1 LDAATARGPAEELRR
16 LIAAVP
22 ADSRPDPWDDAKL
35 PLDPRDQPSR
45 LYAIQAWLDALV
57 ASTQPLVDRMAWLWH
72 GHFVSGIDKVRVGR
86 LMADQIR
93 LFRSQGLGPFP
104 TLLRAVTIDP
114 AMLVYLDLRTSTGS
128 APNENYAREV
138 LELFALGAAHFTE
151 ADVKAGARALTGW
164 TLVGGDAQFVSRRH
178 DNTPVRYL
186 ETDGVHDLDT
196 VVAAI
201 VARPELAELVA
212 GVVAFELLGTAP
224 DDLVSRLAASFRSS
238 GLDLRSLV
246 GATLQAGIDGTTEPI
261 VLGPV
266 LWLVQAQRVTGA
278 KVDDG
283 RRLALLRAAGQLPML
298 PPNVAGWPGGAAW
311 FAAGTVVARTNL
323 AAVVA
328 AGTPADAAVMA
339 ASRGTDLAA
348 LAAALGLPEP
358 FGDATA
364 AVLGAARPGAPRLA
378 LALSSPDFVIA

>member
-1 LDAATARGPAEELRR
+1 
-16 LIAAVP
+16 
-22 ADSRPDPWDDAKL
+22 
-35 PLDPRDQPSR
+35 
-45 LYAIQAWLDALV
+45 
-57 ASTQPLVDRMAWLWH
+57 MAWLWH

-86 LMADQIR
+86 FMADQIR
-93 LFRSQGLGPFP
+93 VFRSLGLGPFP
-104 TLLRAVTIDP
+104 ALLRAVTIDP

-138 LELFALGAAHFTE
+138 LELFTLGSAAVTE

-164 TLVGGDAQFVSRRH
+164 TVVDGDARFVARRH
-178 DNTPVRYL
+178 DDTLVRYVGR
-186 ETDGVHDLDT
+186 DGVHDLDT

-201 VARPELAELVA
+201 AARPELAELVA
-212 GVVAFELLGTAP
+212 GVVALQLLGTAP
-224 DDLVSRLAASFRSS
+224 DDLVTSLATSFRSS
-238 GLDLRSLV
+238 GLDVRALV
-246 GATLQAGIDGTTEPI
+246 GATLQAGLDGTTAPI
-261 VLGPV
+261 VLGPA

-278 KVDDG
+278 KVDGG

-328 AGTPADAAVMA
+328 AGVPADGAVMTA
-339 ASRGTDLAA
+339 ARGTDLAA
-348 LAAALGLPEP
+348 LAASLGLPEP

-364 AVLGAARPGAPRLA
+364 AVLGAARPGPPRLA
-378 LALSSPDFVIA
+378 LALASPDFVIA